1 MKALK
6 IIVLALV
13 IIVGLILAVAAF
25 LPKTV
30 EMGNS
35 IEISAS
41 ESVVFNQVNNFP
53 NWEKWSPFKSDDM
66 TTEYEGPTAGVGAK
80 RTWTSEKMGSGS
92 QIIDESTPFSSIETS
107 LDFGADGK
115 STSTWT
121 FEKMDVGVKV
131 TWGMTMI
138 DLSWPM
144 GRIFGLMAPGWMDP
158 FFTKGL
164 QSLKDTCEAMPDY
177 SGINEIVTTP
187 ATTYAINDSC
197 LLADMEMKMGEVY
210 GKLVQFFMKNQLE
223 MAGPPLCIY
232 HVWNPEGFIHFE
244 AAIPTMQTI
253 GDQGEI
259 VVSGIS
265 ESKAVEYLYV
275 GSYDGLGTGHEL
287 LGNYI
292 SDCGYQMAG
301 SPYEEYLTDP
311 SNEPDPAKWQTR
323 IVYPIQ

>member
-6 IIVLALV
+6 IIALALV

-30 EMGNS
+30 HMES
-35 IEISAS
+35 SLDISAS
-41 ESVVFNQVNNFP
+41 ENVIFNQVNNFP

-66 TTEYEGPTAGVGAK
+66 TTEYQGPSAGIGAS

-92 QIIDESTPFSSIETS
+92 QIIDESIPFTSIKTS
-107 LDFGADGK
+107 LDFGTDGK

-121 FEKMDVGVKV
+121 FEKMDDGVKV

-144 GRIFGLMAPGWMDP
+144 GRIFGLMAPGMMDP
-158 FFTKGL
+158 LFTKGL
-164 QSLKDTCEAMPDY
+164 KSLKDTCEAMPDY

-187 ATTYAINDSC
+187 ETTYAIKDSC
-197 LLADMEMKMGEVY
+197 LLSDIGTKMGEVY
-210 GKLVQFFMKNQLE
+210 TKLYQFVTKNELE
-223 MAGPPLCIY
+223 IAGPALCLY
-232 HVWNPEGFIHFE
+232 HVWNPEGYIHFE
-244 AAIPTMQTI
+244 AAIPVLQTI

-265 ESKAVEYLYV
+265 ESKAVEYLHV
-275 GSYDGLGTGHEL
+275 GSYDGLGAGHEL
-287 LGNYI
+287 LGNYL

-323 IVYPIQ
+323 IVYPIL